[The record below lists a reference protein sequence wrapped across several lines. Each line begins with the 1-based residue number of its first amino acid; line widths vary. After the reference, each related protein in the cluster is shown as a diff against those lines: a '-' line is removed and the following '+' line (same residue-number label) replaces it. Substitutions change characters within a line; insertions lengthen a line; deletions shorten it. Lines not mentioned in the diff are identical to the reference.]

1 MTKNYALLEKHIA
14 KINKISTA
22 GASLHWDLTQNTPD
36 GAKENLSED
45 IGNLSSIAHEM
56 FISKHTEDLILASEG
71 EKLDDWQSANLRLIK
86 KDYISS
92 TALSAEFVEKFSIL
106 TSQGQ
111 SIWQK
116 AKISSDWDAFAPYL
130 KKIVISVREMADI
143 KSAKLGV
150 KPYEA
155 LLNEYDAGR
164 TLAEIESVFTTLK
177 ASLPALIC
185 EIIEKQKSEQVL
197 PITNPIESGLQKEI
211 SVKIMQNMKFDFSN
225 GRIDEYEH
233 PYCTTTSGG
242 VRILSKFEPQNFLQG
257 IMATIH
263 ETGHALYEQNLPK
276 AYKNQPVGKACGMSV
291 HESQSLF
298 MELQVARSKSFS
310 EYLSK
315 LLKDNFSFKGQEFS
329 SENLYRLLNRTKRS
343 LIRVEAD
350 EATYPL
356 HVILR
361 FELEKALLDGSINVE
376 DLPEIWNKKM
386 KEYLDITPE
395 NHKTGVMQDVHWSS
409 GGFGYFPCYVGG
421 SINASMLA
429 QAAKKCNSFTDK
441 DLAKGDLNKVTDFLK
456 ENIWHNGSRFSPSK
470 LIENATGINALSPEV
485 FIGYLKRKFL

>member
-1 MTKNYALLEKHIA
+1 MQNYSLLEKHIS

-56 FISKHTEDLILASEG
+56 FISKQTEDLIQASES
-71 EKLDDWQSANLRLIK
+71 EKLDDWQIANLKLIK
-86 KDYISS
+86 KDYLSA

-106 TSQGQ
+106 TSKSQ
-111 SIWQK
+111 SVWQK

-130 KKIVISVREMADI
+130 KKIVESVKEMATI
-143 KSAKLGV
+143 KSEKLGV

-155 LLNEYDAGR
+155 LLNEYDPER
-164 TLAEIESVFTTLK
+164 KLEEFESVFTALRK
-177 ASLPALIC
+177 DLPPLIGQ
-185 EIIEKQKSEQVL
+185 IIEKQKSEDAL
-197 PITNPIESGLQKEI
+197 PIKNPITSALQKEI
-211 SVKIMQNMKFDFSN
+211 SIKIMKHMKFDFSN

-233 PYCTTTSGG
+233 PYCITTSGG
-242 VRILSKFEPQNFLQG
+242 TRILSKFIPDNFLQG

-276 AYKNQPVGKACGMSV
+276 AYKNQPIGKGCGMSV

-298 MELQVARSKSFS
+298 MELQVARSKGFS

-315 LLKDNFSFKGQEFS
+315 LFSDDFGFKGPEFS
-329 SENLYRLLNRTKRS
+329 SSNLYKLLNRTKRS

-361 FELEKALLDGSINVE
+361 FELEKALLDGSISVDE
-376 DLPEIWNKKM
+376 LPKIWSEKM
-386 KEYLDITPE
+386 KGYLDIVPE
-395 NHKTGVMQDVHWSS
+395 NHRTGVMQDVHWSS

-429 QAAKKCNSFTDK
+429 KTAREKGFFK
-441 DLAKGDLNKVTDFLK
+441 DEDLVKGDLSKVAGFLK

-470 LIENATGINALSPEV
+470 LIENATGMSCLSPEV
-485 FIGYLKRKFL
+485 FVGYLKGKFLG